1 MFKKVMALVLGLSMM
16 LSIAACG
23 KKVEVPS
30 KSDVKK
36 AAAEEYDM
44 DFKVD
49 SEEISK
55 DEKEAEWVL
64 ISKDGSLEVTV
75 TWNAKNPEEFEF
87 DAEEHPEAT
96 ETEPVVS
103 IETDISES
111 SETSE
116 TTAATTAATSETS
129 AAGSETSAAGSETS
143 ANPNPNP
150 SGALYVNFDE
160 MNFYVNGKKFTLG
173 KTTLQEM
180 IDAGVPFDSEDLQN
194 ANNNVKS
201 NSESDCFKIMIGDYY
216 YARVYF
222 MNDTEEGKAAKDCFV
237 HEISFSYDD
246 PQDVLT
252 FDFPFDITMDSLKAN
267 SGEPNEEPFHYDG
280 SDGYYS
286 DTLKYTK
293 ESERYYNNSV
303 YEFDFVKGEFD
314 SIRMTYIP

>member
-55 DEKEAEWVL
+55 DQKEAEWVL

-96 ETEPVVS
+96 ETEPVVTT
-103 IETDISES
+103 ET

-116 TTAATTAATSETS
+116 TTTEATTSATTTATESS
-129 AAGSETSAAGSETS
+129 AAGSETRGSDTV
-143 ANPNPNP
+143 ATTPVDP
-150 SGALYVNFDE
+150 SGKTYVNFDE
-160 MNFYVNGKKFTLG
+160 MNFYVNGQKFTLG
-173 KTTLQEM
+173 KTTLQQM
-180 IDAGVPFDSEDLQN
+180 IDAGVPFDPEDLQN
-194 ANNNVKS
+194 AGNNVKS
-201 NSESDCFKIMIGDYY
+201 NSESECFKIVIDDYY
-216 YARVYF
+216 YVRVYF
-222 MNDTEEGKAAKDCFV
+222 MNDTEDGKAAKDCFA
-237 HEISFSYDD
+237 HEISFYLGDEQS
-246 PQDVLT
+246 VIS
-252 FDFPFDITMDSLKAN
+252 FDFPLDLTMDQLKAN
-267 SGEPNEEPFHYDG
+267 SGEPNEDPFHYEDG
-280 SDGYYS
+280 DYIS
-286 DTLKYTK
+286 DTLRYTH
-293 ESERYYNNSV
+293 ESDRYYNDSC
-303 YEFDFVKGEFD
+303 YEFDFLRGQLD
-314 SIRMTYIP
+314 SVRMTYIP

>member
-129 AAGSETSAAGSETS
+129 AAGSETSASGSETS

-222 MNDTEEGKAAKDCFV
+222 MNDTEDGKAAKDCFV
-237 HEISFSYDD
+237 HEISFRYDD
-246 PQDVLT
+246 PQDVVT

-280 SDGYYS
+280 GDGYYS

>member
-111 SETSE
+111 CQAFSH
-116 TTAATTAATSETS
+116 
-129 AAGSETSAAGSETS
+129 GS
-143 ANPNPNP
+143 NKK
-150 SGALYVNFDE
+150 DE
-160 MNFYVNGKKFTLG
+160 EK
-173 KTTLQEM
+173 
-180 IDAGVPFDSEDLQN
+180 
-194 ANNNVKS
+194 
-201 NSESDCFKIMIGDYY
+201 
-216 YARVYF
+216 
-222 MNDTEEGKAAKDCFV
+222 
-237 HEISFSYDD
+237 
-246 PQDVLT
+246 
-252 FDFPFDITMDSLKAN
+252 
-267 SGEPNEEPFHYDG
+267 
-280 SDGYYS
+280 
-286 DTLKYTK
+286 
-293 ESERYYNNSV
+293 
-303 YEFDFVKGEFD
+303 
-314 SIRMTYIP
+314 

>member
-1 MFKKVMALVLGLSMM
+1 MFKKVLALVLGLSMM

-55 DEKEAEWVL
+55 DQKEAEWVL

-75 TWNAKNPEEFEF
+75 TWNAKKPDDFEF

-96 ETEPVVS
+96 ETEPEIS
-103 IETDISES
+103 IETSA
-111 SETSE
+111 ETSE
-116 TTAATTAATSETS
+116 TTEATTTATTAASETS
-129 AAGSETSAAGSETS
+129 AAGSETSATTPAD
-143 ANPNPNP
+143 P
-150 SGALYVNFDE
+150 SGKTYVNFDE

-173 KTTLQEM
+173 KTTLQDM

-194 ANNNVKS
+194 AGNNVKS

-222 MNDTEEGKAAKDCFV
+222 MNDTEDGKPATACFA
-237 HEISFSYDD
+237 HEITFRYDE
-246 PQDVLT
+246 PQDVVT

-267 SGEPNEEPFHYDG
+267 SGEPNEDPFHYDG
-280 SDGYYS
+280 DGDYYS

-293 ESERYYNNSV
+293 ESERYFNDSV
-303 YEFDFVKGEFD
+303 YEFDFVRGEFD

>member
-96 ETEPVVS
+96 ETEPEIS
-103 IETDISES
+103 IETETSES

-116 TTAATTAATSETS
+116 TTAATTAA
-129 AAGSETSAAGSETS
+129 SETSAAGSETS

-222 MNDTEEGKAAKDCFV
+222 MNDTEDGKAAKDCFV
-237 HEISFSYDD
+237 HEITFRYDD
-246 PQDVLT
+246 PQDVVT

-280 SDGYYS
+280 DDGYYS

-293 ESERYYNNSV
+293 ESERYYNKSV

>member
-129 AAGSETSAAGSETS
+129 ASGSETS

-237 HEISFSYDD
+237 HEISFRYDD
-246 PQDVLT
+246 PQDVVT

-280 SDGYYS
+280 GDGYYS

>member
-129 AAGSETSAAGSETS
+129 AAGSETSASGSETS

-222 MNDTEEGKAAKDCFV
+222 MNDTEDGKAAKDCFA
-237 HEISFSYDD
+237 HEISFRYED
-246 PQDVLT
+246 PQDVVT

-267 SGEPNEEPFHYDG
+267 SGEPNEDPFHYDG
-280 SDGYYS
+280 DGDYYS

-293 ESERYYNNSV
+293 ESERYYNDSV
-303 YEFDFVKGEFD
+303 YEFDFVRGEFD

>member
-129 AAGSETSAAGSETS
+129 AAGSETSASGSETS

>member
-1 MFKKVMALVLGLSMM
+1 MFKKVLALVLGLSMM

-55 DEKEAEWVL
+55 DQKEAEWVL

-96 ETEPVVS
+96 ETEPVVVT
-103 IETDISES
+103 ET

-116 TTAATTAATSETS
+116 TTTEATTAATTAASETS
-129 AAGSETSAAGSETS
+129 AAGSETSGSDTAATT
-143 ANPNPNP
+143 PVDP
-150 SGALYVNFDE
+150 SGKTYVNFDE
-160 MNFYVNGKKFTLG
+160 MNFYVNGQKFTLG
-173 KTTLQEM
+173 KTTLQQM
-180 IDAGVPFDSEDLQN
+180 IDAGVPFDPEDLQN
-194 ANNNVKS
+194 AGNNVKS

-222 MNDTEEGKAAKDCFV
+222 MNDTEDGKAAKDCFA
-237 HEISFSYDD
+237 HEIN
-246 PQDVLT
+246 L
-252 FDFPFDITMDSLKAN
+252 
-267 SGEPNEEPFHYDG
+267 
-280 SDGYYS
+280 
-286 DTLKYTK
+286 
-293 ESERYYNNSV
+293 
-303 YEFDFVKGEFD
+303 
-314 SIRMTYIP
+314 RMS

>member
-1 MFKKVMALVLGLSMM
+1 MFKKVLALVLGLSMM
-16 LSIAACG
+16 LGIAACG

-55 DEKEAEWVL
+55 DQKEAEWVL

-96 ETEPVVS
+96 ETDPVVVT
-103 IETDISES
+103 ET
-111 SETSE
+111 ETSE
-116 TTAATTAATSETS
+116 TTTEATTAATTAASETS
-129 AAGSETSAAGSETS
+129 AAGSETSASGSETS

-180 IDAGVPFDSEDLQN
+180 IDAGVPFDPEDLQN
-194 ANNNVKS
+194 AGNNVKS

-222 MNDTEEGKAAKDCFV
+222 MNDTEDGKAAKDCFV
-237 HEISFSYDD
+237 HEISFRYDD
-246 PQDVLT
+246 PQDVVT

-267 SGEPNEEPFHYDG
+267 SGEPNEDPFHYDG
-280 SDGYYS
+280 DGDYYS

-293 ESERYYNNSV
+293 ESERYYNDSV
-303 YEFDFVKGEFD
+303 YEFDFVRGEFD

>member
-55 DEKEAEWVL
+55 DQKEAEWVL

-96 ETEPVVS
+96 ETEPVVTT
-103 IETDISES
+103 ET

-116 TTAATTAATSETS
+116 TTEATTAATTAAQAPVPQASVSPLPRSHTRILIV
-129 AAGSETSAAGSETS
+129 AAFTI
-143 ANPNPNP
+143 
-150 SGALYVNFDE
+150 L
-160 MNFYVNGKKFTLG
+160 MNSVFTLSG
-173 KTTLQEM
+173 KYSLFSNMGPTFSISTASTL
-180 IDAGVPFDSEDLQN
+180 LQN
-194 ANNNVKS
+194 TTQW
-201 NSESDCFKIMIGDYY
+201 GLPT
-216 YARVYF
+216 
-222 MNDTEEGKAAKDCFV
+222 DTQV
-237 HEISFSYDD
+237 
-246 PQDVLT
+246 
-252 FDFPFDITMDSLKAN
+252 
-267 SGEPNEEPFHYDG
+267 
-280 SDGYYS
+280 
-286 DTLKYTK
+286 TL
-293 ESERYYNNSV
+293 
-303 YEFDFVKGEFD
+303 
-314 SIRMTYIP
+314 

>member
-1 MFKKVMALVLGLSMM
+1 MKKVLALIIGLAMLLSM
-16 LSIAACG
+16 AACN

-30 KSDVKK
+30 KKDAK
-36 AAAEEYDM
+36 AAVEEEYDM
-44 DFKVD
+44 KFKLD
-49 SEEISK
+49 SEDISK
-55 DEKEAEWVL
+55 DEKEAEWVFV
-64 ISKDGSLEVTV
+64 SKDGTLEVTV

-116 TTAATTAATSETS
+116 TTAATSETS
-129 AAGSETSAAGSETS
+129 AAGSETSASGSETS

-222 MNDTEEGKAAKDCFV
+222 MNDTEDGKAAKDCFV
-237 HEISFSYDD
+237 HEISFRYDD
-246 PQDVLT
+246 PQDVVT

-280 SDGYYS
+280 DGDYYS

-293 ESERYYNNSV
+293 ESERYYNKSV
-303 YEFDFVKGEFD
+303 YEFDFVRGEFD

>member
-129 AAGSETSAAGSETS
+129 ASGSETSASGSETS

-237 HEISFSYDD
+237 HEISFRYDD
-246 PQDVLT
+246 PQDVVT

-280 SDGYYS
+280 GDGYYS

>member
-1 MFKKVMALVLGLSMM
+1 MFKKVLALVLGLSMM

-55 DEKEAEWVL
+55 DQKEAEWVL

-96 ETEPVVS
+96 ETEPVAVT
-103 IETDISES
+103 ETET

-116 TTAATTAATSETS
+116 TTTEATSSDTAATT
-129 AAGSETSAAGSETS
+129 
-143 ANPNPNP
+143 PVDP
-150 SGALYVNFDE
+150 SGKTYVNFDE
-160 MNFYVNGKKFTLG
+160 MNFYVNGQKFTLG

-180 IDAGVPFDSEDLQN
+180 IDAGVPFDPEDLQN
-194 ANNNVKS
+194 AGNNVKS

-222 MNDTEEGKAAKDCFV
+222 MNDTEDGKAAKDCFA
-237 HEISFSYDD
+237 HEISFRYED
-246 PQDVLT
+246 PQDVVT

-267 SGEPNEEPFHYDG
+267 SGEPSEDPFHYDG
-280 SDGYYS
+280 DGDYYS

-293 ESERYYNNSV
+293 ESERYFNDSV
-303 YEFDFVKGEFD
+303 YEFDFVRGEFD